1 MVVRSS
7 GERRA
12 VAAEDDRLAVMRG
25 PDGTLVVRLA
35 GAWSLESGLP
45 GMQPVEQAL
54 AADPLP
60 RAVTF
65 DTEALEHWDSGV
77 LAFLAKV
84 DDLAK
89 QRGVQVDRK
98 GLPAGPRRLLTLAGT
113 ASEKQGTKPP
123 ARPASWIAR
132 LGVGAIA
139 TWASTLNAL
148 AFLGDATLSFGRL
161 LTGRA
166 RFRWRDLAVVVQ
178 ECGAQALPIVT
189 LINFLVGMII
199 AFVGAVQLKKFG
211 ASIYIADLVAIA
223 TARELGSLMTAVI
236 MSGRTGSGFAAQ
248 LGTMQVNQEIE
259 ALETMGLAP
268 MDFLVLPRILALVLM
283 MPLLSIYADVIGM
296 LGGAFV
302 AVGMLDLTATQ
313 FWLEAK
319 HSIDLTDLGLGIS
332 KSVVFGIIIA
342 IAGCM
347 QGMHAGRNAAAVGQA
362 ATSAV
367 VLSIVWIVVA
377 DGLFAVLCNVLGI

>member
-1 MVVRSS
+1 MAVRSS

-12 VAAEDDRLAVMRG
+12 VAAEDDRLAVTRG
-25 PDGTLVVRLA
+25 PDGTLVVRLS
-35 GAWSLESGLP
+35 GAWSLEKGLP
-45 GMQPVEQAL
+45 GMSPVEQAL
-54 AADPLP
+54 AADPPP

-89 QRGVQVDRK
+89 QRGVKVDRRS
-98 GLPAGPRRLLTLAGT
+98 LPEGPQRLLTLAGT
-113 ASEKQGTKPP
+113 ASEKQGTKPAP
-123 ARPASWIAR
+123 RPASLTAR
-132 LGVGAIA
+132 LGVAAIA
-139 TWASTLNAL
+139 AWDSTLNAL

-166 RFRWRDLAVVVQ
+166 RFRWRDFAVVVQ
-178 ECGAQALPIVT
+178 ECGVQALPIVT

-342 IAGCM
+342 VAGCM

-377 DGLFAVLCNVLGI
+377 DGVFAVLTNILGI